1 MKYIKEDLE
10 KLIHIEKK
18 SYREIGRMYNVSD
31 TYIKKVCNNIGIPL
45 PIRSIFP
52 PNFVPANKGTRK
64 ISYCLNCGS
73 ECDYYSKKF
82 CSMKCSGEYKTKKSY
97 EYYLNN
103 QEEFCNAS
111 YSPRNFKNFFL
122 IDQNNK
128 CSICSCENTWNNK
141 PIIFVLDHIDGDA
154 SNNRRKNLRL
164 ICPNCDSQLDT
175 FKSKNKHSAR
185 IKRYKPAPVPN
196 LEMSQKYHTFGI

>member
-10 KLIHIEKK
+10 FLIHREQK

-31 TYIKKVCNNIGIPL
+31 AYIKKVCKNLGISL
-45 PIRSIFP
+45 PRRAKFP
-52 PNFVPANKGTRK
+52 VDFVPANKGVRK
-64 ISYCLNCGS
+64 VTYCLNCGL

-103 QEEFCNAS
+103 QEKLCYAT

-122 IDQNNK
+122 IEQNNK
-128 CSICSCENTWNNK
+128 CSICLRENSWNDK
-141 PIIFVLDHIDGDA
+141 PLVFVMDHIDGDA
-154 SNNRRKNLRL
+154 SNNKRENLRL

-185 IKRYKPAPVPN
+185 VKRYKPAPQIN
-196 LEMSQKYHTFGI
+196 